1 MHVYDIYE
9 VNSCAVCVLVNYVS
23 YQNFKAGESHNLPNF
38 LANVGHE

>member
-23 YQNFKAGESHNLPNF
+23 YQHFKAGGSHILPHF
-38 LANVGHE
+38 LANVRHE